1 MKMKLI
7 GLMAIALTLQ
17 ACEEQAIMAVGQL
30 ESDRVE
36 IITESN
42 EPITRI
48 AVAEGDILERGDA
61 LLQQDTSRFI
71 IRIEEAEANIQR
83 IEAQLE
89 ELQNG
94 PRQETIAATRA
105 SLKEA
110 EIDKAFRI
118 RDFDRLTGLRERDL
132 TSVESVDNAERLLE
146 SAGARIERITAQL
159 AELEAGTRPEQIAQF
174 GSALLQAQTQLKSLE
189 FDRDR
194 LMTNA
199 PVPGL
204 VDSLPFEVGERP
216 RQGDIIAVMLTGE
229 QPFARIYVPEPLR
242 AGINIGDQ
250 LLVHVDGVTNPVAGT
265 VRRIA
270 AEPIF
275 TPYFALTERDRSRLA
290 YVAEVSLAK
299 NNVRLP
305 EGLPVQVFFE

>member
-1 MKMKLI
+1 MKIKFLVLI
-7 GLMAIALTLQ
+7 IMALALQ
-17 ACEEQAIMAVGQL
+17 ACEEQPLMAVGQL

-42 EPITRI
+42 EPII
-48 AVAEGDILERGDA
+48 AISVMEGDAIESGDA
-61 LLQQDTSRFI
+61 MLAQDTTRFV
-71 IRIEEAEANIQR
+71 IRIEEAVANIQR

-94 PRQETIAATRA
+94 PRRETIDATRA

-110 EIDKAFRI
+110 QIDQEFRI

-174 GSALLQAQTQLKSLE
+174 SNALLQARTQLKSLE

-194 LMTNA
+194 LTTKA
-199 PVPGL
+199 PVEGL
-204 VDSLPFEVGERP
+204 VDSLPFEIGERP
-216 RQGDIIAVMLTGE
+216 RQGDIVAVMLTGE

-242 AGINIGDQ
+242 ASVSVGDE
-250 LLVHVDGVTNPVAGT
+250 LSVNVDGVANPVSGT

-290 YVAEVSLAK
+290 YVAEVTLA
-299 NNVRLP
+299 NNGERLP
-305 EGLPVQVFFE
+305 EGLPVQVLFE

>member
-1 MKMKLI
+1 MKMKLF
-7 GLMAIALTLQ
+7 GLLVTALTLQ
-17 ACEEQAIMAVGQL
+17 ACEERALMAVGQL

-42 EPITRI
+42 EPITLI
-48 AVAEGDILERGDA
+48 TVAEGDVLEIGDS
-61 LLQQDTSRFI
+61 LLQQDTSRFL

-83 IEAQLE
+83 IEAQLQ

-94 PRQETIAATRA
+94 PRQETIDATRA

-110 EIDKAFRI
+110 EIDKEFRI
-118 RDFDRLTGLRERDL
+118 RDFDRLTGLRARDL

-174 GSALLQAQTQLKSLE
+174 SSALLQARTQLKSLE

-194 LMTNA
+194 LMTTA
-199 PVPGL
+199 PVSGL

-216 RQGDIIAVMLTGE
+216 RQGDIVAVLLTGE

-242 AGINIGDQ
+242 ASINVGDELSVQ
-250 LLVHVDGVTNPVAGT
+250 VDGVANPVAGT

-290 YVAEVSLAK
+290 YVAEVSLST
-299 NNVRLP
+299 NSSRLP
-305 EGLPVQVFFE
+305 EGLPVQVLFE